1 MLCCQWL
8 YAIFNG
14 IICIV
19 NGVGLIRYSTAVNI
33 MMLWLVRVPCA
44 YLIDHYFDGT
54 FIMLCYP
61 VSFGFGM
68 IMMLGYYLFS
78 RRWKEIIRTGL

>member
-44 YLIDHYFDGT
+44 YLIDRYFDGT